1 MPKYTLNYFPATG
14 RGEPIRLMFVLAG
27 VEYTDNHLAGEDW
40 TKAENDSKFLPIYLN
55 ISVLRTLSNI

>member
-27 VEYTDNHLAGEDW
+27 VEYTDNHIAGEEW
-40 TKAENDSKFLPIYLN
+40 SEAKNDSEFLQYIKA
-55 ISVLRTLSNI
+55 